1 MADNYKQNFHRGY
14 VSGALYL
21 MNGVLATFTKKSKN
35 ATINMWKLRVL
46 YEYLGLCLCDYE
58 VDQKSDFDIEKAQ
71 QEAASMYER
80 FRP

>member
-1 MADNYKQNFHRGY
+1 MANHYQQSFHRGY

-21 MNGVLATFTKKSKN
+21 MNNVLSSFSKSK
-35 ATINMWKLRVL
+35 AGTINMWKLRVL

-58 VDQKSDFDIEKAQ
+58 VDQKSDFDMEKAQ
-71 QEAASMYER
+71 IEAANMYER